1 MVRPRRSRRG
11 ASTLGCL
18 VSLVLFAGAIYF
30 GVRVGGIYLRYYEL
44 VDQMRAS
51 ARFAARQSD
60 AVIRRNLQQTVD
72 ELGIPAEAK
81 RVAIRRFGPP
91 PTIRIRISYTERLE
105 LPLRRHIDIPFRPEV
120 ESRF

>member
-1 MVRPRRSRRG
+1 MVTSRRSRRG

-91 PTIRIRISYTERLE
+91 ATIRIRISYTERLE

>member
-1 MVRPRRSRRG
+1 
-11 ASTLGCL
+11 
-18 VSLVLFAGAIYF
+18 VLFGGAIYY
-30 GVRVGGIYLRYYEL
+30 GVQLGRIYFRYYEL

-51 ARFAARQSD
+51 ARFAGNQSD
-60 AVIRRNLQQTVD
+60 EVIRRNIQVTVD

-91 PTIRIRISYTERLE
+91 PTIRIRTAYSERVE
-105 LPLRRHIDIPFRPEV
+105 LPLRRHIDIPFRPNV